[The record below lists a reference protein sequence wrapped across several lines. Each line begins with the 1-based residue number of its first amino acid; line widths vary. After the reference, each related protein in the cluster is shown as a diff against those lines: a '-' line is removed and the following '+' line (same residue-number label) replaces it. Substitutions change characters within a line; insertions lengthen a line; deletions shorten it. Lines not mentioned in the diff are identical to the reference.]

1 MKNRNKSVL
10 KMAPPWIQ
18 YVNKITALFGRDPE
32 VLIDYDN
39 DEVELKLRVTN
50 PRKADALI
58 QLLPPT
64 REFGGVQLK
73 ITVISANLKSTEAA
87 LFKDAFYGNPA
98 VSDFVT
104 VSGVFSNPISYMI
117 FDKRVVQYY
126 DDDIGDY
133 YGNHSTLYAD
143 LADEIFDKHD
153 GVFFCTDVN
162 TKEEPDPDDQ
172 PETVFDKLYKEEG
185 QDE

>member
-73 ITVISANLKSTEAA
+73 ITVIPANLKSTEAS

-104 VSGVFSNPISYMI
+104 KSTEQTITGTKTIASSMYFKDGTSPSNFTNIEI
-117 FDKRVVQYY
+117 NGRDIDGTITLLKLDEDKYIVLENSN
-126 DDDIGDY
+126 DL
-133 YGNHSTLYAD
+133 GNQ
-143 LADEIFDKHD
+143 I
-153 GVFFCTDVN
+153 
-162 TKEEPDPDDQ
+162 
-172 PETVFDKLYKEEG
+172 
-185 QDE
+185 